1 MLLSDSQFYP
11 DPVKMHFRRLG
22 QHSLKMGVA
31 VWHNIYNYKSKA
43 GFQLNKKLT
52 KIKT

>member
-11 DPVKMHFRRLG
+11 DPLRLPFRRLV
-22 QHSLKMGVA
+22 QQSLKMGVA
-31 VWHNIYNYKSKA
+31 VWHNIYNSKSKLE
-43 GFQLNKKLT
+43 LNKTNLT